1 MNMTEDS
8 LNWDFDYFWLQYAV
22 GYKKYKLSKFADIAV
37 FAKFQT
43 LPLGNKMRYSN
54 FDFLFGKT
62 TDTPF
67 HAEKLESIILKM

>member
-22 GYKKYKLSKFADIAV
+22 AYKKYKLSKCADIAD
-37 FAKFQT
+37 FAKFQI
-43 LPLGNKMRYSN
+43 LPPGNEMRNSN

-62 TDTPF
+62 TDTFF
-67 HAEKLESIILKM
+67 HAKRLEYITLKM